1 MSLSLSLSLSIF
13 LVMSCLLIILIQCLK
28 GHKSLGS
35 LFECQNQMVTESVTQ
50 SVTRSPIE
58 LFWTAKK
65 PGRGNCYF
73 QDYIIIHL
81 RLFIAA
87 NISMPFP
94 PFALVTVL
102 IPFFLPFQTSV
113 LSFFLLFGASC
124 FSLFWAFDF
133 VVVVLIKAEGNFKV
147 INHKSRVFTFQVC
160 CP

>member
-1 MSLSLSLSLSIF
+1 MSKS
-13 LVMSCLLIILIQCLK
+13 K
-28 GHKSLGS
+28 GHS
-35 LFECQNQMVTESVTQ
+35 VTQSVTQ

-133 VVVVLIKAEGNFKV
+133 VVVVLIKAEVNFKV
-147 INHKSRVFTFQVC
+147 IKRKSLVFTFQVC